1 MKAIGKL
8 FVFGAIIGGGA
19 YIYQYITLITKL
31 VYNVTNLNLKY
42 FSLTNT
48 EVNADLI
55 VENKG
60 YFTAKIY
67 KVEVDIYIEEKFMG
81 KLNKTEEFVLK
92 PASISVIPVILSINP
107 KTFGGNIANIFENI
121 DFSTDTNSL
130 SNLKVKFVGKLT
142 TKVYG
147 IPFKIPFTYSD
158 IIKNLK

>member
-1 MKAIGKL
+1 VKAIGKL

>member
-19 YIYQYITLITKL
+19 YIYQYISLITKL
-31 VYNVTNLNLKY
+31 VYNVTNLKLKY

-55 VENKG
+55 IENKG
-60 YFTAKIY
+60 WFTAKIN

-81 KLNKTEEFVLK
+81 KLTKNDVFILK
-92 PASISVIPVILSINP
+92 PASVSVVPVILSVDP
-107 KTFGGNIANIFENI
+107 KTLGVNISDIFQNI
-121 DFSTDTNSL
+121 DFSSNTNDIG
-130 SNLKVKFVGKLT
+130 NLNVKFVGKLT

-147 IPFKIPFTYSD
+147 VPFKIPFSYSD
-158 IIKNLK
+158 IINNLK

>member
-1 MKAIGKL
+1 
-8 FVFGAIIGGGA
+8 
-19 YIYQYITLITKL
+19 
-31 VYNVTNLNLKY
+31 
-42 FSLTNT
+42 
-48 EVNADLI
+48 
-55 VENKG
+55 
-60 YFTAKIY
+60 
-67 KVEVDIYIEEKFMG
+67 MG
-81 KLNKTEEFVLK
+81 KLNKTDEFVLK

-121 DFSTDTNSL
+121 DFSTDSDSL